1 MPRINHNIQSMI
13 TACSLKRTERS
24 LSKNLEKLSTGLA
37 INRSSDNAAGHSA
50 AEQLRMQGQG
60 LEMGNKNIQDGVSLL
75 NVAEGALIEIENMLQ
90 RMRELTI
97 QSSTATL
104 TNNERDY
111 IQLEASQLCKEID
124 RIAASTQ
131 FNKMTLLNGDT
142 GNAAYYNP
150 WGSTEGA
157 FLHIGPNS
165 NMTSDGMRV
174 VLGAANCDGLFAS
187 NPLWTSGVGDVID
200 VSDQT
205 NAQAWINGLADAID
219 YVNKIRSNI
228 GAYVNRLEHALTN
241 QNNVLQNVTSAESLI
256 RDTDFSFETMNFTR
270 LQILSQS
277 STAMLA
283 QANSLPNNILNLL
296 NQ

>member
-1 MPRINHNIQSMI
+1 MVTS
-13 TACSLKRTERS
+13 CSLKRTERS

-60 LEMGNKNIQDGVSLL
+60 LSMGNNNIQDGVSLL

-104 TNNERDY
+104 NNTEREY
-111 IQLEASQLCKEID
+111 IQLETSQLCKEID

-142 GNAAYYNP
+142 GNTANYNP

-165 NMTSDGMRV
+165 DMTSDGMRV
-174 VLGAANCDGLFAS
+174 ILGTANCDGLFA
-187 NPLWTSGVGDVID
+187 NDPLWTPGVGGVIN

-205 NAQAWINGLADAID
+205 NAQAWIGGLDDAID
-219 YVNKIRSNI
+219 YVNRMRSNI
-228 GAYVNRLEHALTN
+228 GAYVNRLEHALSN

-256 RDTDFSFETMNFTR
+256 RDADFSFETMNFTR